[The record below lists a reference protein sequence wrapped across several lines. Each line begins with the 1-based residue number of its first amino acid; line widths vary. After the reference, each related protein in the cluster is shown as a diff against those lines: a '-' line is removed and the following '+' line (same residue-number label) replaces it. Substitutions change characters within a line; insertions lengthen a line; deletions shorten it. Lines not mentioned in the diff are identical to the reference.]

1 MKFGKFLEFPNW
13 NFFWFIQIANFRNF
27 PNWKFLE
34 LFVIPHYLQF
44 CEFSYLPFDM
54 NQFYQF
60 LLPHWG
66 SYVFVKKNRDIIE
79 VNRDSKWSK
88 TANCPTTI
96 IHKRL
101 EISSWNLLHQ
111 SSNHNPL
118 IVTIFIQI
126 DAQSEML
133 WDSQWS
139 DCDNLPLVTTR
150 GNCPTIFQY

>member
-1 MKFGKFLEFPNW
+1 MKIFLIYPNCKFS
-13 NFFWFIQIANFRNF
+13 
-27 PNWKFLE
+27 
-34 LFVIPHYLQF
+34 
-44 CEFSYLPFDM
+44 EFSKLKIFGIVRHST
-54 NQFYQF
+54 
-60 LLPHWG
+60 LLAILRILIFALWYE
-66 SYVFVKKNRDIIE
+66 SILSIFASSLRKLCFREKNRDIIE